1 MMRTI
6 LFLLIIESSCSLQLW
21 SQHYGVVG
29 TGVTLSLYDSAD
41 LNHFKQTY
49 NAVNAPNMSQ
59 FLSGFDN
66 YVGLRFEGGYRYV
79 GYRLTTAVLAG
90 WRRLTSSSNGLFNNG
105 DSRNFRIHS
114 DAFYLE
120 GEAGRVWGNVFVGGL
135 LTLFLNRRV
144 SMKSSYSNISG
155 SDYSERLDGAYKAQS
170 FFAGDLGLV
179 LGVRKNRTFLMA
191 KISRPVFATN
201 TGGHLRDS
209 APEKILDGS
218 DRFPD
223 DFIKFTNREPYAGVR
238 NRLDGWKIS
247 IVLAFAFKVFI

>member
-1 MMRTI
+1 MRTI
-6 LFLLIIESSCSLQLW
+6 LHVLIFESLFALPLW
-21 SQHYGVVG
+21 PQHYGVVG
-29 TGVTLSLYDSAD
+29 TGVTLSLYDSAE
-41 LNHFKQTY
+41 LNNFKQTY
-49 NAVNAPNMSQ
+49 NAVNGPNMSQ

-120 GEAGRVWGNVFVGGL
+120 GEVGRVWGNVFAGGL
-135 LTLFLNRRV
+135 LTLFLKRDV
-144 SMKSSYSNISG
+144 SMKSSYANVSG
-155 SDYSERLDGAYKAQS
+155 SDYSERLDGTYKARS
-170 FFAGDLGLV
+170 VIASDLGLV

-191 KISRPVFATN
+191 KISRPVFAAN
-201 TGGHLRDS
+201 TSSQLRDS
-209 APEKILDGS
+209 TPEKILDGS

-223 DFIKFTNREPYAGVR
+223 DFIKFSNREPYDGVR
-238 NRLDGWKIS
+238 NKLDGWKIS
-247 IVLAFAFKVFI
+247 IVLAFAFKIVI